1 MKIRKLEKNDFDQ
14 VIEIWTNSFSKNF
27 DKPINPNYLSDPNSI
42 TIVMS
47 EENIVIGVATLHII
61 KKLTRILGLIEDVAV
76 NKNYRGLGIGKKLV
90 KELIKI
96 GNEKNCDK
104 IVLSSSEKNSK
115 FYEKSGFQ
123 KNELQMV
130 IRNYCVE

>member
-1 MKIRKLEKNDFDQ
+1 MNIRKLEKNDINQ
-14 VIEIWTNSFSKNF
+14 VIEIWTNSFSRNF
-27 DKPINPNYLSDPNSI
+27 DKPINPNYLCDPNSI

-76 NKNYRGLGIGKKLV
+76 NKNYRGLVIGKKLE

-115 FYEKSGFQ
+115 FYEKIGFQ

-130 IRNYCVE
+130 IRN

>member
-1 MKIRKLEKNDFDQ
+1 MNIRKLEKNDINQ
-14 VIEIWTNSFSKNF
+14 VIEIWTNSFSRNF

-115 FYEKSGFQ
+115 FYEKIGFQ
-123 KNELQMV
+123 KNEVQMV
-130 IRNYCVE
+130 IRN

>member
-1 MKIRKLEKNDFDQ
+1 MEIRKLENNDINQ
-14 VIEIWTNSFSKNF
+14 VIKIWTNSFSRNF

-47 EENIVIGVATLHII
+47 EEKIIVGVATLHII

-76 NKNYRGLGIGKKLV
+76 NEDYRGLGVGKKLV

-115 FYEKSGFQ
+115 FYEKIGFQ

-130 IRNYCVE
+130 IRN

>member
-1 MKIRKLEKNDFDQ
+1 MFFMNIRKLEKNDINQ
-14 VIEIWTNSFSKNF
+14 VIEIWTNSFSINF
-27 DKPINPNYLSDPNSI
+27 DKPINHNYLSDPNSI

-47 EENIVIGVATLHII
+47 EKNIVIGVATLHII

-115 FYEKSGFQ
+115 FYEKIGFQ

-130 IRNYCVE
+130 IRN